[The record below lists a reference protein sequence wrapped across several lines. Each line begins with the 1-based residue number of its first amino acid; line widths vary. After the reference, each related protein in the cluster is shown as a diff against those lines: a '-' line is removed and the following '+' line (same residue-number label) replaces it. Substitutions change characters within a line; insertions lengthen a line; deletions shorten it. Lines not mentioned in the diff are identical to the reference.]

1 MDLAW
6 KKLRPAELPALEA
19 FLRSREEDAAGFIG
33 RILRDGRLRI
43 PSSARSVI
51 AIAVDREA
59 VGPAAASPGAGRE
72 GDARQDAEGRSRGL
86 PVVRGA
92 ILKLGMGLV
101 FPLLPPR
108 AGPGPDRIPPSLGE
122 RTSSVVGP
130 AADVERLESALS
142 LRPLVAVRYDL
153 MSRKP
158 HSSALRRGAA
168 PAGLRVYC
176 AGADNLDEL
185 SPLQEAYEKE
195 EVLTA
200 IHRFDPAGSRASL
213 ARALR
218 DQVVVFGRLDGAA
231 IAKAATNARAFSL
244 DQMGGV
250 FVAPPYRRRGIG
262 SAVVSAL
269 LSILESED
277 RGTVLF
283 VKKGNEAAK
292 GLYDELGF
300 ATLGGYRAD
309 YFMP

>member
-1 MDLAW
+1 MPLVW
-6 KKLRPAELPALEA
+6 KKLRPAELPALET
-19 FLRSREEDAAGFIG
+19 FLRSREEEGAGFIG

-43 PSSARSVI
+43 PSSARSII
-51 AIAVDREA
+51 AIAVDKD
-59 VGPAAASPGAGRE
+59 
-72 GDARQDAEGRSRGL
+72 DARQGDAGEGQVHASHVRDGDFSRPREL

-108 AGPGPDRIPPSLGE
+108 DGLDRIPPILGE
-122 RTSSVVGP
+122 RTGSVVGP
-130 AADVERLESALS
+130 AKDVERFESALA

-158 HSSALRRGAA
+158 RSSALRRNAA

-176 AGADNLDEL
+176 AGTDNLDEL
-185 SPLQEAYEKE
+185 FPLQEAYEKE

-200 IHRFDPAGSRASL
+200 IHSFDPAGSRASL

-218 DQVVVFGRLDGAA
+218 DQVVVFGRQGGAA
-231 IAKAATNARAFSL
+231 IAKAATNARAFDL

-269 LSILESED
+269 ISILESED

-283 VKKGNEAAK
+283 VKKGNDAAK

-300 ATLGGYRAD
+300 DTLGDYRAD

>member
-1 MDLAW
+1 MALVW
-6 KKLRPAELPALEA
+6 RKLRPAELPALEA
-19 FLRSREEDAAGFIG
+19 FLRSREEEAAGFIG

-43 PSSARSVI
+43 PTSARSVI
-51 AIAVDREA
+51 VIAVDKDAR
-59 VGPAAASPGAGRE
+59 GPGGSGRE
-72 GDARQDAEGRSRGL
+72 DEGASARGL

-108 AGPGPDRIPPSLGE
+108 AGAGPERIPPSLGE
-122 RTSSVVGP
+122 RTSSIVGP
-130 AADVERLESALS
+130 AKDVERFEAALS

-158 HSSALRRGAA
+158 RSSALRRGAA

-176 AGADNLDEL
+176 AGAANLDEL

-200 IHRFDPAGSRASL
+200 IHSFDAAGSRASL

-218 DQVVVFGRLDGAA
+218 DQVVVFGRLDGSAV
-231 IAKAATNARAFSL
+231 AKAATNARAFSL

-269 LSILESED
+269 ISILESEG

-300 ATLGGYRAD
+300 ETLGDYRAD

>member
-1 MDLAW
+1 MPLVW

-19 FLRSREEDAAGFIG
+19 FLRSREEEAAGFIG
-33 RILRDGRLRI
+33 RVLRDGRLRI
-43 PSSARSVI
+43 PASARSVI
-51 AIAVDREA
+51 AIAVEKGEA
-59 VGPAAASPGAGRE
+59 GPGADRQGADRQ
-72 GDARQDAEGRSRGL
+72 GDGGQAGGL
-86 PVVRGA
+86 PAVRGA

-101 FPLLPPR
+101 FPLLPAR
-108 AGPGPDRIPPSLGE
+108 ALPGTDRIPPSLGE
-122 RTSSVVGP
+122 RTGSIVGP
-130 AADVERLESALS
+130 AEDVERFESALS

-158 HSSALRRGAA
+158 HASTLRRGAA
-168 PAGLRVYC
+168 PAGLRIYC
-176 AGADNLDEL
+176 AGAGNLDEL

-200 IHRFDPAGSRASL
+200 IHSFDPAGSRASL

-250 FVAPPYRRRGIG
+250 FVAPPYRRRCIG

-269 LSILESED
+269 VSILESED

-300 ATLGGYRAD
+300 ETLGDYRAD

>member
-1 MDLAW
+1 MALAW

-19 FLRSREEDAAGFIG
+19 FLRSREEESAGFIG

-51 AIAVDREA
+51 AIAVEKDA
-59 VGPAAASPGAGRE
+59 SGPDAAGPD
-72 GDARQDAEGRSRGL
+72 DARQGDEGRMRGL
-86 PVVRGA
+86 PVVQGA

-101 FPLLPPR
+101 FPLLPPG
-108 AGPGPDRIPPSLGE
+108 ACPEPDRIPLSLGE

-130 AADVERLESALS
+130 APDVERFEAALS

-158 HSSALRRGAA
+158 RSSALRRGAA

-176 AGADNLDEL
+176 AGTDNLDEL
-185 SPLQEAYEKE
+185 FPLQEAYEKE

-218 DQVVVFGRLDGAA
+218 DQVVVFGRLGGAA

-250 FVAPPYRRRGIG
+250 FVAPPYRRRCIG

-269 LSILESED
+269 ISILESED

-300 ATLGGYRAD
+300 DTLGDYRAD

>member
-1 MDLAW
+1 MGFAW
-6 KKLRPAELPALEA
+6 KRLRPAELPALEA
-19 FLRSREEDAAGFIG
+19 FLRSREEEAAGFIG

-51 AIAVDREA
+51 AIAVEREA
-59 VGPAAASPGAGRE
+59 E
-72 GDARQDAEGRSRGL
+72 RGGGGE
-86 PVVRGA
+86 PVVQGA
-92 ILKLGMGLV
+92 ILRLGMGLA
-101 FPLLPPR
+101 FPLLPTFLDG
-108 AGPGPDRIPPSLGE
+108 APGRVPQVLGE
-122 RTSSVVGP
+122 RVNSVVGP
-130 AADVERLESALS
+130 QGDVERFETALG
-142 LRPLVAVRYDL
+142 LKPLVAVRYDL

-158 HSSALRRGAA
+158 NSSALRRGAA

-176 AGADNLDEL
+176 AGPANLDEL
-185 SPLQEAYEKE
+185 YPLQEAYEKE

-200 IHRFDPAGSRASL
+200 IHRFDEAGSRAGL

-218 DQVVVFGRLDGAA
+218 DQVIVFGRLDGAA

-250 FVAPPYRRRGIG
+250 FVAPPYRRRCIG
-262 SAVVSAL
+262 SAVVSSL
-269 LSILESED
+269 VSILESEG

-300 ATLGGYRAD
+300 ETLGDYRAD

>member
-19 FLRSREEDAAGFIG
+19 YLRSREEEAAGFIG

-51 AIAVDREA
+51 AIAVEKEAAGRDADRE
-59 VGPAAASPGAGRE
+59 GGAGRT
-72 GDARQDAEGRSRGL
+72 RSL

-108 AGPGPDRIPPSLGE
+108 AGPGPERLPASLGE
-122 RTSSVVGP
+122 RTGSIVGP
-130 AADVERLESALS
+130 AKDVERFESALS

-158 HSSALRRGAA
+158 RSSALRRGAA
-168 PAGLRVYC
+168 PQGLRVYC
-176 AGADNLDEL
+176 AGAGNLDEL

-200 IHRFDPAGSRASL
+200 IHSFDAAGSRASL

-218 DQVVVFGRLDGAA
+218 DQVVVFGRLDGSAV
-231 IAKAATNARAFSL
+231 AKAATNARAFSL

-269 LSILESED
+269 ISILESEG

-300 ATLGGYRAD
+300 ETLDDYRAD